1 MVFDKSEPSFRQPS
15 IYGATTIKV
24 CRQAPCEQVLG
35 VLNFYGAIVG
45 FGEIKFRLVKSRD
58 RFPRSGVKLNAF
70 SDKFF
75 DMFPA
80 IFFSAL

>member
-1 MVFDKSEPSFRQPS
+1 MVFEKSEPSFRQPS
-15 IYGATTIKV
+15 ICRATTIKV

-35 VLNFYGAIVG
+35 VFNFYGTIMG
-45 FGEIKFRLVKSRD
+45 IGEIKFRLMKSRD
-58 RFPRSGVKLNAF
+58 RSPRSGVKLNAF
-70 SDKFF
+70 SDKIF